1 MLKLYPKETIF
12 HFRILII
19 FLPYSGQALIDFNK
33 ILLRPDFQR
42 RKLMINSEIL
52 EIRKQF
58 KHENCSITKVSVC
71 YVDGEKTIKTK
82 FTESFLCMPEEETFK
97 YFEIFKKTLSGS
109 VGKNLINLEFP
120 TSSEFNGGTQEFL
133 LKLRDS
139 ELKDET
145 LVDEFYQKIID
156 NYEHVGNYLILVVYA
171 AYDVPGKTS
180 DKIMMEDASD
190 EVYRYILCS
199 LCPVNLSKPGLSYNE
214 EKNLIQKRIQDW
226 VVSSPNQGFLFPAFN
241 DRSTDLHNALYY
253 SKDAEELK
261 QDFVQQLLGC
271 ELPMTAGLQKET
283 FQTMIKETLGE
294 ECDFEI
300 VRNIHEKLNEILE
313 EHKIKEIPEPLI
325 LDKTEVRN
333 LFVESGVEDE
343 KLIEFDKT
351 YESLSGENATL
362 LAANLT
368 STRVFEVKTPDVV
381 IKVNPERTE
390 LVQTKLVDGRKCLV
404 IELTDQ
410 VEVNGISVKPL

>member
-1 MLKLYPKETIF
+1 
-12 HFRILII
+12 
-19 FLPYSGQALIDFNK
+19 
-33 ILLRPDFQR
+33 
-42 RKLMINSEIL
+42 MINSEIL

-97 YFEIFKKTLSGS
+97 YFEIFKKTLSGT

-156 NYEHVGNYLILVVYA
+156 SYEHVGNYLILVVYA

-180 DKIMMEDASD
+180 DKIIMEDASD

-261 QDFVQQLLGC
+261 QDFVQQL
-271 ELPMTAGLQKET
+271 
-283 FQTMIKETLGE
+283 
-294 ECDFEI
+294 
-300 VRNIHEKLNEILE
+300 
-313 EHKIKEIPEPLI
+313 
-325 LDKTEVRN
+325 
-333 LFVESGVEDE
+333 
-343 KLIEFDKT
+343 
-351 YESLSGENATL
+351 
-362 LAANLT
+362 
-368 STRVFEVKTPDVV
+368 
-381 IKVNPERTE
+381 
-390 LVQTKLVDGRKCLV
+390 
-404 IELTDQ
+404 
-410 VEVNGISVKPL
+410 

>member
-1 MLKLYPKETIF
+1 
-12 HFRILII
+12 
-19 FLPYSGQALIDFNK
+19 
-33 ILLRPDFQR
+33 
-42 RKLMINSEIL
+42 MINSEIL

-97 YFEIFKKTLSGS
+97 YFEIFKKTLSGT
-109 VGKNLINLEFP
+109 VGKNLINMEFP
-120 TSSEFNGGTQEFL
+120 TSSEFDGGTQEFL

-139 ELKDET
+139 ELKDEN
-145 LVDEFYQKIID
+145 LVDEFYQKIIES
-156 NYEHVGNYLILVVYA
+156 YEHVGNYLILVVYA

-241 DRSTDLHNALYY
+241 DRSTDLHNVLYY

-261 QDFVQQLLGC
+261 QDFVHQLLGC

-300 VRNIHEKLNEILE
+300 VRNIHEKLNDILE

-362 LAANLT
+362 VAANLT

-390 LVQTKLVDGRKCLV
+390 LVQTKLVEGRKCLV

-410 VEVNGISVKPL
+410 VEVNGITVKPL